1 MARRRESAKCGMV
14 AAGKTEMLE
23 ATEIERSGA
32 GTGERGRK
40 GDLRAAPARTF
51 PLFYRG
57 ETFLEF
63 GCLVS
68 RLTSRAFAFY

>member
-1 MARRRESAKCGMV
+1 MERRDGESGGVKEREGE

-23 ATEIERSGA
+23 ATESQRERESEGEKKTPAA
-32 GTGERGRK
+32 G
-40 GDLRAAPARTF
+40 ARTF

-68 RLTSRAFAFY
+68 RLTFRVFAFY